1 MLKKIAFRH
10 VPFDADQRAKLDEIA
25 KAAGY
30 ETLWCGAEM
39 PTVEDLYDC
48 ECLLGYFPP
57 DMMKELPNLK
67 WLQTPAAGVEKLCG
81 DIYANPDVVL
91 CNCSG
96 VFGTDIS
103 EYMICGMLMIMRHMK
118 GYVGNMRDHKW
129 DNLGVGRAIYGSTAC
144 VIGCGNIGQNVAAR
158 LKALGAACVRG
169 LDRTNVAPTADF
181 DEMYA
186 NEDFE
191 KALAGADIVTAS
203 LPNTPATRE
212 LISAAH
218 FDAMKD
224 GAVFVNAGRGL
235 TVDQKAL
242 TANLAS
248 GKLAGAVLD
257 VFQVEPLPEDD
268 PLWDL
273 DNVVVTPHVAG
284 WDDDPVNIL
293 SMFQIFEDNLNR
305 WIAGDPLTHVVDR
318 ARGF

>member
-1 MLKKIAFRH
+1 MKLAFRH
-10 VPFDADQRAKLDEIA
+10 VPFNEEQRAELDRIA
-25 KAAGY
+25 TDAGF
-30 ETLWCGAEM
+30 ETYWFGAEA
-39 PTVEDLYDC
+39 PTVENIGDC
-48 ECLLGYFPP
+48 EVLIGYFPP
-57 DMMKELPNLK
+57 ALMKELKQLK
-67 WLQTPAAGVEKLCG
+67 WIQTPAAGVEALCAPG
-81 DIYANPDVVL
+81 VFASEDVVL
-91 CNCSG
+91 TNCSG

-118 GYVGNMRDHKW
+118 GYVENMRDHKW
-129 DNLGVGRAIYGSTAC
+129 KNLGIGHSIYGATAC
-144 VIGCGNIGQNVAAR
+144 VIGCGNIGQNVAKR

-191 KALAGADIVTAS
+191 MAIAGADIITAS

-212 LISAAH
+212 LVSAAH
-218 FDAMKD
+218 FDAMKE

-293 SMFQIFEDNLNR
+293 SMFELISDNLKR
-305 WIAGDPLTHVVDR
+305 YIAGEELTHVIDR
-318 ARGF
+318 SRGF

>member
-1 MLKKIAFRH
+1 MKKIAFRH
-10 VPFDADQRAKLDEIA
+10 VPFDDDQRAKLDAIA

-30 ETLWCGAEM
+30 ETLWCTADV

-57 DMMKELPNLK
+57 DLMKELPNLK

-81 DIYANPDVVL
+81 DIYANDDVIL

-103 EYMICGMLMIMRHMK
+103 EYMICGILMIMRHMK
-118 GYVGNMRDHKW
+118 GYVGNMREHSWK
-129 DNLGVGRAIYGSTAC
+129 NLGVGRAIYGSTAC
-144 VIGCGNIGQNVAAR
+144 VIGCGNIGQNVAKR

-186 NEDFE
+186 NPDFA
-191 KALAGADIVTAS
+191 KALEGADIVTAS

-242 TANLAS
+242 TENLAS

-257 VFQVEPLPEDD
+257 VFQVEPLPADD

-318 ARGF
+318 TRGF